1 MSTATEGECLGETSL
16 LEPGLASA
24 TVRVAKESTVWSI
37 DSEDLRAFVA
47 EHTGGSGSLLMGI
60 ASCLSQRL
68 RHANELIASNHVPPV
83 ETLPEGRERAI
94 TIRAAGESAAVE
106 EGLHPQQHQ
115 LLLQVAGAPA
125 DAVVTIAY
133 AAERLGLRHNSV
145 VELVN
150 RSEAEGLLVRTAD
163 PEDQRRVLLKV
174 TRKGKQ
180 ALERLSANHARE
192 IHELAPRLVKTLE
205 DICALE
211 QARTRGKRRKD
222 EAGV

>member
-1 MSTATEGECLGETSL
+1 MTVQDSANDSDSL
-16 LEPGLASA
+16 LRTLADF
-24 TVRVAKESTVWSI
+24 RFE
-37 DSEDLRAFVA
+37 LRRFL
-47 EHTGGSGSLLMGI
+47 HFS
-60 ASCLSQRL
+60 
-68 RHANELIASNHVPPV
+68 
-83 ETLPEGRERAI
+83 
-94 TIRAAGESAAVE
+94 ESAAVE

-115 LLLQVAGAPA
+115 LLLQVAGAPE

-133 AAERLGLRHNSV
+133 AAKRLGLRHNSV

-150 RSEAEGLLVRTAD
+150 RSEAEGLLLRTTDA
-163 PEDQRRVLLKV
+163 EDQRRVLLKV

-180 ALERLSANHARE
+180 ALERLSADHARE

-222 EAGV
+222 EAGA